1 MFAKATK
8 TFVKEVDC
16 GGDLIS
22 VSSLNNLDKLQ
33 FLNLVTK
40 KKKTWCWQ
48 NPKYHLSSVSLNDVL
63 AEDMH
68 EPIKPVIAESDF
80 VKYEGKFEDCIR
92 GSIETSLGRI
102 NLGTGGSDVVE
113 SLSSF
118 GNLKKQDVD
127 LHKLMKD
134 VKGRSINLQ
143 TPLLEQMVEKKN
155 DVLCI
160 LTEKILTT
168 QKCLVSEHI
177 QKQEKLAGMVGI
189 STKII
194 KVSVSENG
202 NMIKN
207 SNVVLEIPAPT
218 TIAYAVIELY
228 IKRNGQFE
236 LCLLHD
242 QQGGFERGTM
252 EEPSYHSL
260 AFKDACCPHLFD
272 VVDNEKLS
280 GPESPIPGGVSL
292 NILSKDILQLK
303 TQFQPFMNLSEEKQ
317 RALYQM
323 VCDFLLHEETVMQL
337 ENVQVASPTQP
348 WMVSEQVKQSCL
360 ILLNIWIEILN
371 NFQGF
376 KLDSIY
382 SEGSPG
388 IIAME
393 ELKSPEKPCLEE
405 FLQLVGVQLQSK
417 QQIHNKELFLAAHFL
432 LSALAELSSYSL
444 VLLLAC
450 CDLQLVRILYCL
462 PNMISEDGT
471 LTLGDPILAPLAD
484 PRRFRIAQKL
494 FALSNINLEMID
506 SSIKAATMK
515 KSHFSPIVLYIA
527 LNGLYALGYEKDI

>member
-63 AEDMH
+63 VEDIH
-68 EPIKPVIAESDF
+68 EPIKPVIVESDF

-118 GNLKKQDVD
+118 GNLKKQEVD

-143 TPLLEQMVEKKN
+143 TSLLEQMLERKN

-177 QKQEKLAGMVGI
+177 QKEEKLAGMVGI
-189 STKII
+189 STKIVKI
-194 KVSVSENG
+194 SVSENG

-218 TIAYAVIELY
+218 AIAYAVIELY

-242 QQGGFERGTM
+242 QQGGFERMTM
-252 EEPSYHSL
+252 EGPSYHSL

-280 GPESPIPGGVSL
+280 GPENPIPSGASL
-292 NILSKDILQLK
+292 SILSKDILQLK
-303 TQFQPFMNLSEEKQ
+303 THFQPFMNLSEEKQ
-317 RALYQM
+317 RALYKI
-323 VCDFLLHEETVMQL
+323 VCDLLLHEETVMQL
-337 ENVQVASPTQP
+337 ENV
-348 WMVSEQVKQSCL
+348 
-360 ILLNIWIEILN
+360 
-371 NFQGF
+371 
-376 KLDSIY
+376 LDSIY

-405 FLQLVGVQLQSK
+405 FLQLVGVHLQNK
-417 QQIHNKELFLAAHFL
+417 KQIHNKELFLAAHFL

-450 CDLQLVRILYCL
+450 CDLQLVRTLCCL
-462 PNMISEDGT
+462 PNMTSEDGT
-471 LTLGDPILAPLAD
+471 VKLADAILAPLAD
-484 PRRFRIAQKL
+484 PGRFRIAQRL
-494 FALSNINLEMID
+494 FALSNINLEMTD

-515 KSHFSPIVLYIA
+515 KSNFSPIVLYIA
-527 LNGLYALGYEKDI
+527 LNGLHALGYEKDKN

>member
-337 ENVQVASPTQP
+337 ENV
-348 WMVSEQVKQSCL
+348 
-360 ILLNIWIEILN
+360 
-371 NFQGF
+371 
-376 KLDSIY
+376 LDSIY

>member
-48 NPKYHLSSVSLNDVL
+48 NPKYHLSSVSLNDL
-63 AEDMH
+63 LSEDMH
-68 EPIKPVIAESDF
+68 EPIKPVIVESDF
-80 VKYEGKFEDCIR
+80 VKYEGKFENCIR
-92 GSIETSLGRI
+92 GSIDTSLGRI

-118 GNLKKQDVD
+118 GNLKKQEVD

-134 VKGRSINLQ
+134 LKGRSINVR
-143 TPLLEQMVEKKN
+143 TSLLEQMLERKN

-160 LTEKILTT
+160 LIEKILTT
-168 QKCLVSEHI
+168 QKCLISEHI
-177 QKQEKLAGMVGI
+177 QKEEKLAGMVGI

-194 KVSVSENG
+194 KVSVNENG

-218 TIAYAVIELY
+218 AIAYGVIELY
-228 IKRNGQFE
+228 IKCDGQFE

-242 QQGGFERGTM
+242 QQGGFERGAI
-252 EEPSYHSL
+252 EGPSYHSS

-280 GPESPIPGGVSL
+280 GPESPIPSEASL
-292 NILSKDILQLK
+292 NILSKDVLQLK

-317 RALYQM
+317 RTLYQM
-323 VCDFLLHEETVMQL
+323 VCDLLLHEETVMQL
-337 ENVQVASPTQP
+337 ENV
-348 WMVSEQVKQSCL
+348 
-360 ILLNIWIEILN
+360 
-371 NFQGF
+371 
-376 KLDSIY
+376 LDSIC
-382 SEGSPG
+382 SVGSPG
-388 IIAME
+388 NIAME

-405 FLQLVGVQLQSK
+405 FLQLVGIHLQSK
-417 QQIHNKELFLAAHFL
+417 QQIHNKELFLAAHLF

-444 VLLLAC
+444 WLLLAC
-450 CDLQLVRILYCL
+450 CDLQLVPTLCFL
-462 PNMISEDGT
+462 PNMTSEDGT
-471 LTLGDPILAPLAD
+471 VTLADPVLAPLAD
-484 PRRFRIAQKL
+484 PGRFRIAQRL
-494 FALSNINLEMID
+494 FALSNINLEMTE

-515 KSHFSPIVLYIA
+515 KSSFSPIVLYIA
-527 LNGLYALGYEKDI
+527 LNGLHALGSEKDKN